1 MANTQNQQGTQTSRA
16 ISALVLATIIWGA
29 MFPVAKLILHDM
41 DALTMTLL
49 RYGIAA
55 PIFLLMLAW
64 REGWGALRPQS
75 TSGLSVWPVIGLGAL
90 GFAGFN
96 LLMFYGIAQTKPE
109 HGAVVMALQP
119 LIAAM
124 ILWVR
129 SGKRPVAR
137 SFVAL
142 ALAIAGVVLLVTDG
156 EVTRLAEH
164 AAVIPTLMMIAGGTC
179 WVLYSTG
186 AARYPNWSPL
196 RYTAL
201 TSTGGVLVLGLLW
214 LIVGAAGGLR
224 IPSASAM
231 PGLLP
236 ALAYITVLAAFL
248 AVLCWNNGIRG
259 IGAQNGMLFINV
271 VPLTA
276 LVVGLLRGHPFGA
289 WELVGAAL
297 VLLSL
302 VLNQVSLPQRR
313 AAVAGTRVARV

>member
-1 MANTQNQQGTQTSRA
+1 MTTRQDTGTARGIA
-16 ISALVLATIIWGA
+16 ALVFATMTWGA

-41 DALTMTLL
+41 DPITMTLL

-64 REGWGALRPQS
+64 REGLASLRPRS
-75 TSGLSVWPVIGLGAL
+75 SRISIWPLIGLGAL

-124 ILWVR
+124 ILWAR
-129 SGKRPVAR
+129 SGQRPAAR

-164 AAVIPTLMMIAGGTC
+164 AAVLPTLMMIAGGTC

-186 AARYPNWSPL
+186 AARYPDWSPL

-201 TSTGGVLVLGLLW
+201 TSTGGALVLLVLW

-224 IPSASAM
+224 VPSADVL
-231 PGLLP
+231 PTLLP
-236 ALAYITVLAAFL
+236 ALAYITVFAAFL
-248 AVLCWNNGIRG
+248 AVLCWNKGIRAV
-259 IGAQNGMLFINV
+259 GAQNGMLFINV

-276 LVVGLLRGHPFGA
+276 LVVGLVRGQPFGA

-297 VLLSL
+297 VLASL
-302 VLNQVSLPQRR
+302 VLNQVKLPARR
-313 AAVAGTRVARV
+313 GVAGQARVVRV

>member
-1 MANTQNQQGTQTSRA
+1 MTAPSNTSPPTRA
-16 ISALVLATIIWGA
+16 IMALVLATAIWGA
-29 MFPVAKLILHDM
+29 MFPIAKSILHDM

-55 PIFLLMLAW
+55 PVFLLMLVW
-64 REGWGALRPQS
+64 REGLATLRPQ
-75 TSGLSVWPVIGLGAL
+75 TSVWPLIGLGGL

-124 ILWVR
+124 ILWAR
-129 SGKRPVAR
+129 SGKRPAGR

-156 EVTRLAEH
+156 HVSRLAEH

-186 AARYPNWSPL
+186 AARYPDWSPL

-201 TSTGGVLVLGLLW
+201 TSTGGVLVLGVLW

-224 IPSASAM
+224 IPSAEVMSSM
-231 PGLLP
+231 LP
-236 ALAYITVLAAFL
+236 ALSYITLLAAFL
-248 AVLCWNNGIRG
+248 AVLCWNKGIRG
-259 IGAQNGMLFINV
+259 IGAQKGMLFINV

-276 LVVGLLRGHPFGA
+276 LFVGLLRGQAFGM
-289 WELVGAAL
+289 WELVGAVL
-297 VLLSL
+297 VLASL
-302 VLNQVSLPQRR
+302 VLNQIAPRAQASAAAGLRT
-313 AAVAGTRVARV
+313 AAVTQA